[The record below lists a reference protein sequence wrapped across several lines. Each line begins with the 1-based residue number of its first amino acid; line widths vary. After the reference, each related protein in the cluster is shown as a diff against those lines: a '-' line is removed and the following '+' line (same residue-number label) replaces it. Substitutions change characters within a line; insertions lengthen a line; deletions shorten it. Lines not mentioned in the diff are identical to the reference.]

1 MLRKAVFIFFLL
13 SFAPT
18 VLAIPVNELD
28 RIVNA
33 QSQLLTEYQQNVVDL
48 QHEVDVLRGQ
58 LQEATYKL
66 EQTIERQKMILKQ
79 LDSSQVQSLNK
90 KETDQ
95 NIMSKDLQNGMFS
108 GDEKADYNTIVNGIL
123 KGKEP
128 NFAIGALQQFI
139 KQYPNSQYLSN
150 ANYWLG
156 QLNYRQNKKEEASY
170 YFANVVKK
178 YPKSSK
184 AAESMFKVGLILQE
198 EGEQDK
204 ANLVFEQ
211 VIAKYPHNTKIVD
224 SAKERLKQ

>member
-66 EQTIERQKMILKQ
+66 EQTIDRQKMILKQ

-90 KETDQ
+90 KEADQ

-123 KGKEP
+123 KGKEL

-204 ANLVFEQ
+204 ANLVFQQ
-211 VIAKYPHNTKIVD
+211 VIEKYPHNTKIVD

>member
-1 MLRKAVFIFFLL
+1 MLKKIAFVFFLL
-13 SFAPT
+13 SAAPT
-18 VLAIPVNELD
+18 VLAISTHELD
-28 RIVNA
+28 RIVDA
-33 QSQLLTEYQQNVVDL
+33 QGQLLTEYQQNVVDL
-48 QHEVDVLRGQ
+48 QHEVDLLRGQ

-79 LDSSQVQSLNK
+79 LDSSQAQPLNQ

-95 NIMSKDLQNGMFS
+95 KIMSKSLQAGMFS
-108 GDEKADYNTIVNGIL
+108 GDEKGDYDAIVNDIL
-123 KGKEP
+123 KGKEL
-128 NFAIGALQQFI
+128 NSAIVALQQFI

-198 EGEQDK
+198 EGKQDR
-204 ANLVFEQ
+204 ANVIFEQ
-211 VIAKYPHNTKIVD
+211 VIAKYPHHTKIVN
-224 SAKERLKQ
+224 SAKERLKK

>member
-1 MLRKAVFIFFLL
+1 MLKKIAFVFFLF
-13 SFAPT
+13 SSAPT
-18 VLAIPVNELD
+18 VLAIPTHELD

-33 QSQLLTEYQQNVVDL
+33 QGQLLTEYQQNVIDL

-66 EQTIERQKMILKQ
+66 EQTIERQRMILKQ
-79 LDSSQVQSLNK
+79 LDSSQAQSSNR
-90 KETDQ
+90 KEADQ
-95 NIMSKDLQNGMFS
+95 KIMSEDLQNGMLS
-108 GDEKADYNTIVNGIL
+108 GDEKGDYNAIINDIL
-123 KGKEP
+123 KGKEL
-128 NFAIGALQQFI
+128 NSAITALQQFI
-139 KQYPNSQYLSN
+139 KQYPDSQYLSN

-156 QLNYRQNKKEEASY
+156 QLNYRQNKKGEASY

-198 EGEQDK
+198 EGKQDK
-204 ANLVFEQ
+204 ANMVFEQ
-211 VIAKYPHNTKIVD
+211 VIAKYPHSTQIIN